1 MSVTPRQTTG
11 GKPQATRDYPPALW
25 QLSLV
30 LREIASGTMDKQAS
44 SGNDVG
50 NVPSPAIRLNPKSKG
65 RKPKRLFNYGQT
77 RSNEEG

>member
-1 MSVTPRQTTG
+1 MSVTPRRTAG
-11 GKPQATRDYPPALW
+11 GKPQATKDCPSALW

-50 NVPSPAIRLNPKSKG
+50 NAPSPAIRLNPKSKG
-65 RKPKRLFNYGQT
+65 RNPKRLSNHGQT
-77 RSNEEG
+77 RSNEEE